1 MTEQK
6 YLIRT
11 MTAAEI
17 ALAVDWAAAEGWNPG
32 HQDADCFYQ
41 GDRQG
46 FFVGLLDGEPIATI
60 SAVKYN
66 EEFGFIGFYIVK
78 PEYRGQ
84 GYGWQIW
91 QRALDYLQGCNI
103 GLDGVL
109 AQQANYQK
117 SGFHLAYRNIRYQ
130 GVTGGLS
137 SPSPHLVPL
146 EDAMAWEDV
155 LAYDDQCFPAPRE
168 EFLRTWC
175 HQSGHQAI
183 AYQED
188 GILRGYGVLR
198 PCRVGYKIGPL
209 FADTPEVAEIIFLAL
224 KAIPTAENTIYLDVP
239 EPNQAAITLATKYS
253 LQVVFETARMY
264 TGQAPSIALDK
275 IYGVTSFELG

>member
-1 MTEQK
+1 MSEQK
-6 YLIRT
+6 YLIKT
-11 MTAAEI
+11 MAQSEV

-32 HQDADCFYQ
+32 QEDADCFYQ

-46 FFVGLLDGEPIATI
+46 FLLGLLAGEPIATI

-66 EEFGFIGFYIVK
+66 GEFGFLGFYIVK

-91 QRALDYLQGCNI
+91 QRALAHLEGCNI

-109 AQQANYQK
+109 VQQGNYQK
-117 SGFHLAYRNIRYQ
+117 SGFNLAYRNIRYQ
-130 GVTGGLS
+130 GSSGGQS
-137 SPSPHLVPL
+137 SPSRHLISL
-146 EDAMAWEDV
+146 NAIAWEEV
-155 LAYDDQCFPAPRE
+155 LAYDRQCFPAPRD

-175 HQSGHQAI
+175 HQPGHRAI

-209 FADTPEVAEIIFLAL
+209 FADTPEVAEALFLAL
-224 KAIPTAENTIYLDVP
+224 KAIPAAENTIYLDVP
-239 EPNQAAITLATKYS
+239 EPNQAAIALAAKYS

-264 TGQAPSIALDK
+264 TGQAPPIALEK

>member
-6 YLIRT
+6 YLIKT
-11 MTAAEI
+11 MTEAEI
-17 ALAVDWAAAEGWNPG
+17 ALAVDWAASEGWNPG
-32 HQDADCFYQ
+32 HRDAACFYQ

-46 FFVGLLDGEPIATI
+46 FFIGLLEGEPIATI

-91 QRALDYLQGCNI
+91 QRALDYLGGCNI

-109 AQQANYQK
+109 TQQANYQK

-130 GVTGGLS
+130 GITSGEVPS
-137 SPSPHLVPL
+137 SPHLVPL
-146 EDAMAWEDV
+146 DAIAWEDILV
-155 LAYDDQCFPAPRE
+155 YDHRCFPAPRE

-175 HQSGHQAI
+175 HQPEHQAI

-224 KAIPTAENTIYLDVP
+224 KAIPAVENAIYLDVP
-239 EPNQAAITLATKYS
+239 EPNQAAIALATKYS

-264 TGQAPSIALDK
+264 TGQAPSIPLDK

>member
-1 MTEQK
+1 MAEQK

-11 MTAAEI
+11 MAEAEI
-17 ALAVDWAAAEGWNPG
+17 ALALDWAAAEGWNPG
-32 HQDADCFYQ
+32 CQDADCFYQ

-46 FFVGLLDGEPIATI
+46 FLLGLLDGEPIATI

-78 PEYRGQ
+78 PEYRSQ

-91 QRALDYLQGCNI
+91 QKAMAYLQGCNI

-130 GVTGGLS
+130 GVTGGEAP
-137 SPSPHLVPL
+137 PSPHLVPL
-146 EDAMAWEDV
+146 HTIAWKNV
-155 LAYDDQCFPAPRE
+155 LTYDGQCFSAPRE

-175 HQSGHQAI
+175 HQRGHQAI
-183 AYQED
+183 AYGEN
-188 GILRGYGVLR
+188 GILRGYGVVR

-209 FADTPEVAEIIFLAL
+209 FADTPGVAETLFLAL
-224 KAIPTAENTIYLDVP
+224 KANPEPGAVIYLDVP
-239 EPNQAAITLATKYS
+239 EPNQGAIALAAKYS
-253 LQVVFETARMY
+253 LQMVFETARMY
-264 TGQAPSIALDK
+264 TGQAPPIALEK

>member
-66 EEFGFIGFYIVK
+66 QEFGFIGFYIVK

-103 GLDGVL
+103 GLDGVWPNRQIIKNPVFIWL
-109 AQQANYQK
+109 TAIFVTRVLPA
-117 SGFHLAYRNIRYQ
+117 AYR
-130 GVTGGLS
+130 
-137 SPSPHLVPL
+137 PHPPI
-146 EDAMAWEDV
+146 W
-155 LAYDDQCFPAPRE
+155 
-168 EFLRTWC
+168 
-175 HQSGHQAI
+175 
-183 AYQED
+183 
-188 GILRGYGVLR
+188 
-198 PCRVGYKIGPL
+198 
-209 FADTPEVAEIIFLAL
+209 
-224 KAIPTAENTIYLDVP
+224 
-239 EPNQAAITLATKYS
+239 S
-253 LQVVFETARMY
+253 L
-264 TGQAPSIALDK
+264 
-275 IYGVTSFELG
+275 

>member
-11 MTAAEI
+11 MDEAEV

-32 HQDADCFYQ
+32 YQDADCFYQ

-46 FFVGLLDGEPIATI
+46 FFVGLLNGEPITII

-66 EEFGFIGFYIVK
+66 EAFGFIGFYIVK
-78 PEYRGQ
+78 PGYRGQ

-91 QRALDYLQGCNI
+91 QKALDYLQGCNI

-109 AQQANYQK
+109 AQQENYRK
-117 SGFHLAYRNIRYQ
+117 SGFNLAYRNIRYQ
-130 GVTGGLS
+130 GCTGGES
-137 SPSPHLVPL
+137 RPSDHLVTL
-146 EDAMAWEDV
+146 DRINWGDV
-155 LAYDDQCFPAPRE
+155 LAYDRQCFPVPRE
-168 EFLRTWC
+168 KFLQAWLY
-175 HQSGHQAI
+175 QKDHQAI

-188 GILRGYGVLR
+188 GILRGYGVVR

-209 FADTPEVAEIIFLAL
+209 FADTPEVAEVLFLAL
-224 KAIPTAENTIYLDVP
+224 KAIPAAENTIYLDVP
-239 EPNQAAITLATKYS
+239 EVNQAAIALATKYS

-264 TGQAPSIALDK
+264 TRQAPSIALDK